1 MGNVSRLLCYSWC
14 HVFVLRKLS
23 FELTSSFAIHVYH
36 RGNIPGKAV
45 QAGQELCHYLPP
57 FPARGTGFHRYIY
70 VLFKQ
75 DAQIDFKEDVRPLQW
90 WANIPDYHLQH
101 SNYGALKGSMYRS
114 LVTNFFFCEL
124 CKRHWADVSP
134 SVIPLKIVHSTH

>member
-1 MGNVSRLLCYSWC
+1 MWRNLLNEPLCFAL
-14 HVFVLRKLS
+14 HVDP
-23 FELTSSFAIHVYH
+23 

-75 DAQIDFKEDVRPLQW
+75 DAPIDFKEDVRP
-90 WANIPDYHLQH
+90 
-101 SNYGALKGSMYRS
+101 
-114 LVTNFFFCEL
+114 
-124 CKRHWADVSP
+124 SP
-134 SVIPLKIVHSTH
+134 W